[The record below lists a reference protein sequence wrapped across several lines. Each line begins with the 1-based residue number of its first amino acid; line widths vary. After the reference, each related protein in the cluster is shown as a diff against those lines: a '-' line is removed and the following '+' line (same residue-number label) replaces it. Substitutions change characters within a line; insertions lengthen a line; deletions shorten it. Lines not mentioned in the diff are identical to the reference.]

1 MKTRSK
7 SETIEMINN
16 DINSLLDSQYEMR
29 TKVEREDISQQER
42 DQLVILIE
50 QNCKM
55 IRSLDGIRT
64 NISTTMY

>member
-42 DQLVILIE
+42 EQLVILIE